1 MCRAEGSVC
10 LRHTAWLQ
18 LDRADHLQSTR
29 TWRNHVKLEIR
40 IWAWGMAERK
50 QGAQCHTHSHSLKS
64 SCFLS
69 HIIFKKKSERIK
81 IGNCVCIL
89 HFPGVSDGKESACNA
104 RRPSFDPWVGKIP
117 WRREWQ
123 PSPVFL
129 PGELHG
135 QRRLAGYSPWG
146 HIYFL
151 YIYTHIH
158 THTYIYIVTC
168 ISYNLLKST
177 I

>member
-89 HFPGVSDGKESACNA
+89 HFPGVSDGKESACNIGN
-104 RRPSFDPWVGKIP
+104 PGSIP
-117 WRREWQ
+117 GSGR
-123 PSPVFL
+123 S
-129 PGELHG
+129 PGEGNGNPLQCSCLENCMDRGGWQATVHG
-135 QRRLAGYSPWG
+135 VTY
-146 HIYFL
+146 IFYI
-151 YIYTHIH
+151 YIYTYIH
-158 THTYIYIVTC
+158 THTYI
-168 ISYNLLKST
+168 L
-177 I
+177 

>member
-69 HIIFKKKSERIK
+69 HIIFKKTSERIK

-89 HFPGVSDGKESACNA
+89 HFPGVSDGKESACNIGN
-104 RRPSFDPWVGKIP
+104 PGSIP
-117 WRREWQ
+117 GSGR
-123 PSPVFL
+123 S
-129 PGELHG
+129 PGEGNGNPLQCSCLENCMDRGGWQATVHG
-135 QRRLAGYSPWG
+135 VTY
-146 HIYFL
+146 IF
-151 YIYTHIH
+151 YIYIHTYIH
-158 THTYIYIVTC
+158 THTYI
-168 ISYNLLKST
+168 L
-177 I
+177 